1 MSSGAKGVVF
11 EESGKK
17 DMVYELLF
25 PLFLCTGPQTRREQT
40 DVFIRLH
47 ASLEVGTR
55 DDLCGSMF
63 A

>member
-1 MSSGAKGVVF
+1 VF